1 MNVSK
6 KRSKKE
12 RKEKKNGREKGKSG
26 KGKDEEKRK
35 KERKNEL
42 VIEKEE
48 REVVHEVDT
57 QAELLTG
64 DAAGPGTI
72 KDHGVET
79 EGEAGL

>member
-12 RKEKKNGREKGKSG
+12 RKEKKSAREKGKSG
-26 KGKDEEKRK
+26 KEKDEEKKK
-35 KERKNEL
+35 KERKKEL
-42 VIEKEE
+42 VIEKGE
-48 REVVHEVDT
+48 REVDHEVDT

-64 DAAGPGTI
+64 GPGTI

-79 EGEAGL
+79 GGEAGM